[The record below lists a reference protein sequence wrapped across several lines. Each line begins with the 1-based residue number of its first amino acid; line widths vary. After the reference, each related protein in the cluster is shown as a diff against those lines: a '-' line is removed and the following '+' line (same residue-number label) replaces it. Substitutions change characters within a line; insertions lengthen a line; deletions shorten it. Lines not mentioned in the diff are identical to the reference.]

1 MKDYPWPKI
10 KPADILNEDE
20 VPKFEQMWSDA
31 DSIMTQRTQNFD
43 YFTKIAHNQSLFD
56 QGGNKKKVFSEG
68 STQAIKRKIRAQTIQ
83 RVPDGEIVTQFDR
96 NSIEQVITDF
106 LFDTKVLTSEYDGHD
121 MMKNLWRLFNDSYD
135 FGFGCVVTGF
145 ERDLDSDI
153 RISWRQIPYNDVR
166 PAPDCDFIEEAEWY
180 FIRTWVPRSELEAR
194 VDEETGVVS
203 DPTFEADTIRY
214 LIQEDVH
221 DGIEV
226 DSAPNADKQ
235 KGVYSDDKIE
245 VRTLYRRGDDEF
257 VSYVPSVSAILRRV
271 KNEDPRKDVPVHFL
285 ILEPDPQYPLG
296 CSSVYWTLAQQQFA
310 DAFQTTSYREL
321 LLSANPPL
329 MAFGNISYPTI
340 AMKPG
345 ALWNMGTNQNNRVE
359 KFTVETT
366 TLTQFG
372 AILENVSANMMKNL
386 NITDATVASDAN
398 VMNYSGTPQGVEQQ
412 RADKTITVNQYQK
425 RVEIFFSEWANH
437 ALRSYI
443 SCMSGEVELT
453 VNEETRRKIW
463 DIEMTEA
470 QHQEQEAMQMG
481 LEPKPPKS
489 IIEGDKITVDFN
501 ALSADLLEFTVRT
514 GSLIENE
521 REQERSGIQELL
533 LPLSQMLSG
542 VSEQNKPVFE
552 HVILMLTQRLCETSN
567 IDIPV
572 QTGDQFNM
580 QLLQEIAKA
589 NMEAIMG
596 QQQQLDQ
603 QGAAINQL
611 MQQQGQVPQQQQPMP
626 QQQEPMPP
634 AQPSSEMPPEMMMQ
648 EEIPQGQEQPEPLS
662 QMPMPQPQEVSAEFP
677 QEAGAEAIP
686 QENF

>member
-10 KPADILNEDE
+10 KPADILNTDE
-20 VPKFEQMWSDA
+20 VPKFEKMWSDA
-31 DSIMTQRTQNFD
+31 DSIMKQRTQNFD

-56 QGGNKKKVFSEG
+56 NGGSSKKVFSEG

-96 NSIEQVITDF
+96 NSIEQVITEF

-145 ERDLDSDI
+145 EHDLDSDI

-180 FIRTWVPRSELEAR
+180 LVRTWVPRSELEAR
-194 VDEETGVVS
+194 IDEETGNVS
-203 DPTFEADTIRY
+203 DPTFEGDTVRF
-214 LIQEDVH
+214 LLQEDYH
-221 DGIEV
+221 DATEV
-226 DSAPNADKQ
+226 DSAPIADKN
-235 KGVYSDDKIE
+235 KAVFSDDKIE

-257 VSYVPSVSAILRRV
+257 VSYVPSVNAILRRV
-271 KNEDPRKDVPVHFL
+271 KNEDPRRDVPVHFL

-329 MAFGNISYPTI
+329 MAFGNISYPTL
-340 AMKPG
+340 AMRPG
-345 ALWNMGTNQNNRVE
+345 ALWNMGTNQNNHVE
-359 KFTVETT
+359 KFPVETT

-398 VMNYSGTPQGVEQQ
+398 VMTYSGTPQGVEQQ

-443 SCMSGEVELT
+443 SCMSGEVQLT

-470 QHQEQEAMQMG
+470 QHQAQDAMQLGM
-481 LEPKPPKS
+481 EPNPPKS
-489 IIEGDKITVDFN
+489 IIEGDKITVDFSK
-501 ALSADLLEFTVRT
+501 LSADLLEFSVRT
-514 GSLIENE
+514 GSLIENQ
-521 REQERSGIQELL
+521 REQERAGVQELL

-542 VSEQNKPVFE
+542 VSEQNKGTFE
-552 HVILMLTQRLCETSN
+552 HVILMLTQRLCELSD
-567 IDIPV
+567 IDIPM

-580 QLLQEIAKA
+580 QLLQEVAKA

-611 MQQQGQVPQQQQPMP
+611 MQQQGQIPQQQA
-626 QQQEPMPP
+626 PMPP
-634 AQPSSEMPPEMMMQ
+634 AAPSSEMPPEMMMQ
-648 EEIPQGQEQPEPLS
+648 EEIPQGQEIPEPMSEL
-662 QMPMPQPQEVSAEFP
+662 PMPQPQEVSAEFP
-677 QEAGAEAIP
+677 PGAEVEAIP

>member
-31 DSIMTQRTQNFD
+31 ESIMTQRTQNFD